1 MNTIDIVVVVVFLGV
16 FTMAF
21 FAGIGRSVAGLLS
34 LVVAVVAAAIFYK
47 ALGVTMTHLF
57 IPIDPVIARLAAF
70 LVLMLGAGV
79 GADYLILRSFRV
91 SRLRSHMSLELR
103 GGVVGIMGLAAVS
116 LILAA
121 MIVTVLTQVSNNTV
135 QQLPDG
141 WGTTWLVDEYS
152 GSMLTEQV
160 LRLSP
165 YVYRPIDT
173 ITPGLVPSIL
183 EPAASSS
190 PLGHTNKTARIAT
203 P

>member
-1 MNTIDIVVVVVFLGV
+1 MNTIDFVVVVVFLGV

-21 FAGIGRSVAGLLS
+21 FAGIGRSVAGLIS

-47 ALGVTMTHLF
+47 ALGVTMTHVF
-57 IPIDPVIARLAAF
+57 IPIDSVIARLAAF
-70 LVLMLGAGV
+70 LALMLGAGIGV
-79 GADYLILRSFRV
+79 DYLIIRSFRI

-103 GGVVGIMGLAAVS
+103 GGMIGILGLTIVS
-116 LILAA
+116 LLLAA

-141 WGTTWLVDEYS
+141 WGTAWLADEYN
-152 GSMLTEQV
+152 GSSLTEQV

-183 EPAASSS
+183 QPPASD
-190 PLGHTNKTARIAT
+190 
-203 P
+203 